1 MAPLQYPKHRT
12 KLCERWLI
20 LFSLDPRIQSTMS
33 SRLAK
38 VGLMLLLAAG
48 SISIPLYR
56 LTDAEPH
63 HHLQLSADLQKL
75 NAQLVQYKK
84 VNGSYP
90 KSLSAGPD
98 HTPYTADDD
107 WGD

>member
-33 SRLAK
+33 SRSAK

-48 SISIPLYR
+48 GISIPLQDSFSEVG
-56 LTDAEPH
+56 LKSALASLACFSVAPSIV
-63 HHLQLSADLQKL
+63 LS
-75 NAQLVQYKK
+75 
-84 VNGSYP
+84 
-90 KSLSAGPD
+90 
-98 HTPYTADDD
+98 
-107 WGD
+107 